1 MTAFLQWLAR
11 RDLTAFSRGKMKK
24 SKKRFRPHFYHAKA
38 GRVHHLLH
46 PYGEICRFLPSRST
60 LHVKTHE
67 KITAILHVKT
77 QGPGPAPESRHPGAI
92 SLKFHPT
99 KAHARNTPPCWS
111 GAGQVQVRC
120 RSGAGQVR
128 SGAGQVR
135 SGAGQVRSGAG
146 QVPGQVPGQVRSG
159 ARSGQVRCIASQVRS
174 GQVHCESGAL
184 ACNRF
189 RCCFVYS
196 YIVSYISLYM

>member
-1 MTAFLQWLAR
+1 MTAFLRCLAR

-24 SKKRFRPHFYHAKA
+24 SKKGFRPHFYHAKA
-38 GRVHHLLH
+38 RRPHRLLH
-46 PYGEICRFLPSRST
+46 PYDEICRFLLSRST

-67 KITAILHVKT
+67 KMTAILHVKT
-77 QGPGPAPESRHPGAI
+77 QGPGPAPESRDPGAI

-99 KAHARNTPPCWS
+99 KGSRQKHSPLLVKQLQVRCRS
-111 GAGQVQVRC
+111 VAGQVQVRSGQVRV
-120 RSGAGQVR
+120 RSGQVR
-128 SGAGQVR
+128 SR

-159 ARSGQVRCIASQVRS
+159 ALRVRS

-189 RCCFVYS
+189 
-196 YIVSYISLYM
+196 